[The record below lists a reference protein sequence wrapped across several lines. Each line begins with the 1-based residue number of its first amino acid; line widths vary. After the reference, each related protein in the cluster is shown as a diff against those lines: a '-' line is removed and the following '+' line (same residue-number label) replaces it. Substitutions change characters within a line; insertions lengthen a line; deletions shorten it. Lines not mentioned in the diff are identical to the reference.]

1 MAEVASVVRTTT
13 KNPSGG
19 FIRAAYEIGDTTEAC
34 PMEPSQDYVIAPDG
48 EIVKVSDG
56 NYEYT
61 GMYVVD

>member
-1 MAEVASVVRTTT
+1 
-13 KNPSGG
+13 
-19 FIRAAYEIGDTTEAC
+19 
-34 PMEPSQDYVIAPDG
+34 MEPSKDYVIAPDG